1 MAGSFKDALSKSG
14 LVPPEAPAPK
24 PVAKSKAEWREPLP
38 EDDGRPHVPFEA
50 PAVTK
55 PKPSKP

>member
-14 LVPPEAPAPK
+14 LVKPEAPAPK
-24 PVAKSKAEWREPLP
+24 PLPKSRTEWREPLP
-38 EDDGRPHVPFEA
+38 EDDGKAHVPFEA

-55 PKPSKP
+55 TKPSK